1 MILFF
6 TKTEMQ
12 EIEVTTTELDNALW
26 KLVMIVELWEDEKQ
40 RKRKNDSSACNDGMN
55 EMRKG
60 VVTEGKLIGKVR
72 Q

>member
-1 MILFF
+1 M
-6 TKTEMQ
+6 M
-12 EIEVTTTELDNALW
+12 
-26 KLVMIVELWEDEKQ
+26 VELWEDEKQ
-40 RKRKNDSSACNDGMN
+40 RKRTHDSSACNDGMN